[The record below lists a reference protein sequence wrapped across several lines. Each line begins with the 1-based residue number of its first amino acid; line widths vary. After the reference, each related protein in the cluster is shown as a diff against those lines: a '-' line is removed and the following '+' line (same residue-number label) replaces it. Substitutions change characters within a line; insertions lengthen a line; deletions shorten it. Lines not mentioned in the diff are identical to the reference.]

1 MVHRYPPNLL
11 ISSNFAFTKFIES
24 LVDKAQVIFVS
35 FLDNDVRCSLPDSV
49 IYKPIPMT
57 FHREKFI
64 DRTFKNMLFLL
75 YVPFYIWKLNITH
88 KFTLIYCDDSLP
100 LYGLFIKLVV
110 DAKVMTRLGD
120 LQIGYILGTAF
131 KKFIFKFLFH
141 LEKMAWRKVDG
152 LITISDAY
160 SKFLLSWRISQE
172 KIFLVEECIDAK
184 FLNEV
189 KLDSTIRQKYGV
201 DDNEILIMFHGILSP
216 HKGVDT
222 LLYAFHL
229 LKRQVTNVRLLV
241 VGDGPSLTHLIT
253 TAEQLSLNGSV
264 IFTGWVSYED
274 IPLYINSCDIG
285 VVMRTG
291 DLANNFVVTSALL
304 QYWAFSKPVI
314 APKLMAIRDVLTPGE
329 HGLLFTPDDEDD
341 LMNNLVYMIHNID
354 EGKRMGKNGRD
365 VAQQR
370 YHNHIVGNELA
381 NILITKLYE

>member
-1 MVHRYPPNLL
+1 
-11 ISSNFAFTKFIES
+11 
-24 LVDKAQVIFVS
+24 
-35 FLDNDVRCSLPDSV
+35 
-49 IYKPIPMT
+49 MT